1 MLYEYADSRQSML
14 VLTILE
20 KMKETRLNF
29 SQESLIFL

>member
-1 MLYEYADSRQSML
+1 MLYGRQSMF
-14 VLTILE
+14 VLAILE